1 MANTLSKL
9 KPLPEY
15 INGFR
20 TIKCQGYDKNRR
32 VRWATVECK
41 VCKRIYEVDP
51 NKLQYRKHC
60 GCIKSGR
67 IVNRYRAIYPKLNN
81 LYKDMILRC
90 YNKKRLCYNNYG
102 GRGITVCDEWRAD
115 SNVFCKWALENG
127 YEENLSIDRIDNN
140 LGYYPKN
147 CRWTTITEQNRNKRN
162 VKLTLDL
169 AKEIRL
175 SDAQISYLEK
185 KYGVD
190 RETIRQIKDNK
201 SWREN

>member
-1 MANTLSKL
+1 M
-9 KPLPEY
+9 
-15 INGFR
+15 F
-20 TIKCQGYDKNRR
+20 YD
-32 VRWATVECK
+32 WA
-41 VCKRIYEVDP
+41 
-51 NKLQYRKHC
+51 YR
-60 GCIKSGR
+60 
-67 IVNRYRAIYPKLNN
+67 
-81 LYKDMILRC
+81 
-90 YNKKRLCYNNYG
+90 
-102 GRGITVCDEWRAD
+102 
-115 SNVFCKWALENG
+115 NG
-127 YEENLSIDRIDNN
+127 YEKGLTIDRINN
-140 LGYYPKN
+140 NGNYCPEN